1 MWCRNSIKATMKGA
15 VISNKAMQISMYVRS
30 LVRKDLV
37 FLLMVWILARTFM
50 GIIIYDFG
58 TISLWMLY

>member
-1 MWCRNSIKATMKGA
+1 MKGA